1 MVEEEFPVG
10 ARRLVGGIL
19 EINYGEPKYGGRLQ
33 LQAVLSLNSWDPFD
47 PGLGCFPQGCPHAFS
62 SLLQFNP
69 WTFDRFDIW
78 GDLAED
84 WRQVDAEGKV
94 WEFNL
99 NPRAVWWDGTPIT
112 AQDVVYSFDRMSGL
126 TPDKPGGAGRE
137 ASNYIV
143 PRYDFSEAVDA
154 NTFRMHL
161 LAPWADFLAYMANDL
176 IYVIPEAHY
185 RALDIQAAAG
195 EHDYSDFKNTFDSF
209 MGSGPFITTNVV
221 ENTEW
226 HMDKNPIY
234 WKVDPD
240 GRDLPYM
247 DGADFFEIRDRTAAQ
262 AAWESENVWL
272 SGMNN
277 NGNMAPGAM
286 KELTERSAGRFLS
299 YPTPCCPAG
308 FAFNTTKPP
317 WDDVRVRLA
326 FSLALDR
333 QEMNDL
339 VWSGLG
345 VLGTVCGPPG
355 HPLCRTADEVLALP
369 GWRQPKDQDVAE
381 ARRLMAEVGLSEGF
395 ETTLITRN
403 FLNEQ
408 DIPPVITPMM
418 RDALSIDIDGQT
430 VDGATWGKIMADGSF
445 DIMTHI
451 SGAGVVTPSQY
462 FQRFFQLDQPNNP
475 FSWTHPCGCL
485 VQLIADQDA
494 AVDPAARKAIIREID
509 DLLLADTWYVM
520 DFIHTFAR
528 FFNVEKMAG
537 LMPMQSGYV
546 ENRLENLWALNP

>member
-1 MVEEEFPVG
+1 
-10 ARRLVGGIL
+10 
-19 EINYGEPKYGGRLQ
+19 
-33 LQAVLSLNSWDPFD
+33 
-47 PGLGCFPQGCPHAFS
+47 
-62 SLLQFNP
+62 
-69 WTFDRFDIW
+69 
-78 GDLAED
+78 
-84 WRQVDAEGKV
+84 
-94 WEFNL
+94 
-99 NPRAVWWDGTPIT
+99 
-112 AQDVVYSFDRMSGL
+112 
-126 TPDKPGGAGRE
+126 
-137 ASNYIV
+137 
-143 PRYDFSEAVDA
+143 
-154 NTFRMHL
+154 
-161 LAPWADFLAYMANDL
+161 
-176 IYVIPEAHY
+176 
-185 RALDIQAAAG
+185 
-195 EHDYSDFKNTFDSF
+195 
-209 MGSGPFITTNVV
+209 
-221 ENTEW
+221 
-226 HMDKNPIY
+226 
-234 WKVDPD
+234 
-240 GRDLPYM
+240 
-247 DGADFFEIRDRTAAQ
+247 
-262 AAWESENVWL
+262 
-272 SGMNN
+272 MNN

-430 VDGATWGKIMADGSF
+430 VDGATWGETMADGSF

-451 SGAGVVTPSQY
+451 SGAGVVTPSSTSSGSS
-462 FQRFFQLDQPNNP
+462 
-475 FSWTHPCGCL
+475 SWTSRTIPSAGPTP
-485 VQLIADQDA
+485 VA
-494 AVDPAARKAIIREID
+494 AWCSSSLTR
-509 DLLLADTWYVM
+509 M
-520 DFIHTFAR
+520 
-528 FFNVEKMAG
+528 
-537 LMPMQSGYV
+537 
-546 ENRLENLWALNP
+546 RLWTPPRGRP